1 MRRKNQKGKDRRKRH
16 DDQETLLQNEI
27 DRQTDKDKVIEK
39 LSISVQSSLREK
51 NTKIGYLDKK

>member
-16 DDQETLLQNEI
+16 DDQETLLQNER

-39 LSISVQSSLREK
+39 LLISVQSSLREK
-51 NTKIGYLDKK
+51 YTKIAYLDKK